1 MIVTLILGLV
11 FIIVGLISQ
20 RFPPRRINSMYGY
33 RTNRSMADQASWD
46 IAQRIAPKE
55 MMKMGLG
62 LSLIYPLDWL
72 VMWSPGMST
81 LVGLALVILAVVIM
95 IMRVEHKLK
104 VVQWRQGDRETDG

>member
-1 MIVTLILGLV
+1 
-11 FIIVGLISQ
+11 
-20 RFPPRRINSMYGY
+20 
-33 RTNRSMADQASWD
+33 MADQASWD